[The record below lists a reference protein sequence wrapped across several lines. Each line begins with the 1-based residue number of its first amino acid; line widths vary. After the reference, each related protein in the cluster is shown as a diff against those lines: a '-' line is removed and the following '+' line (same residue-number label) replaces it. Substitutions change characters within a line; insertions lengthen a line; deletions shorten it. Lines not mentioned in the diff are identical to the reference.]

1 MPRRFQVVID
11 AADPRSLARFWAEAL
26 GYIEQPPPEG
36 FDSWD
41 AFADSIGMSEEERSR
56 YGAVID
62 PDGSGPRVFFQG
74 VPEAKQVK
82 NRVHLDIRVADPE
95 APREERDA
103 AIDAE
108 VERLEGFGA
117 RRLVAHE
124 EYGFRHVVMADP
136 EGNEFCVT

>member
-1 MPRRFQVVID
+1 MARRFQVVID

-62 PDGSGPRVFFQG
+62 PDGNGPRVFFQG
-74 VPEAKQVK
+74 VPEAKRVK

-95 APREERDA
+95 APRGERDT
-103 AIDAE
+103 AIESE
-108 VERLEGFGA
+108 VTRLESLGA
-117 RRLVAHE
+117 RRLAAHE
-124 EYGFRHVVMADP
+124 EFGFGHVVMADP